1 MTATDLFNS
10 YLTGV
15 VGLLAISNP
24 FSTAPLLISL
34 LPASAEA
41 ERRAVSRRASIYMA
55 VILIGTLF
63 VGSTVMHFFGIS
75 LPGLR
80 VAGGLV
86 VAYVGF
92 HMLFGDPGRVA
103 SLAEGAEGKADVA
116 LIPLAMPSL
125 SGPGSIAVVIS
136 VSAEIAAKHSLLD
149 KGVSALIY
157 LLTILTVAVI
167 AFVVLRSAGRISNWL
182 GPSGIESVKRVMGFL
197 LVCIGVQFVAV
208 GIEGFIAGV

>member
-1 MTATDLFNS
+1 MTPADFVNS

-15 VGLLAISNP
+15 VSLLAIANP

-34 LPASAEA
+34 MPASAERERA
-41 ERRAVSRRASIYMA
+41 TVTRRACLYMVA
-55 VILIGTLF
+55 ILTGTLF
-63 VGSTVMHFFGIS
+63 VGAAVMHFFGIS

-86 VAYVGF
+86 VAYIGF
-92 HMLFGDPGRVA
+92 HMLFGDPMRIA
-103 SLAEGAEGKADVA
+103 NLAEGAEGKADIA

-136 VSAEIAAKHSLLD
+136 VSAEIAAQDSLAV
-149 KGVSALIY
+149 KAASASAY
-157 LLTILTVAVI
+157 LLTILTVALV
-167 AFVVLRSAGRISNWL
+167 AYGVLRSAGRISNWL

-197 LVCIGVQFVAV
+197 LVCIGVQFVATGV
-208 GIEGFIAGV
+208 QGFIAAA